1 MCGIWT
7 GSGVVFFW
15 GGRGRNVLWEPVV
28 VGAVQDVLS
37 CDGWKVKLAVGAS
50 ADAAGLGRAGL
61 KGGHLGV
68 FIWGVRVRSKFVLKL
83 VENPG

>member
-1 MCGIWT
+1 M
-7 GSGVVFFW
+7 VFFW

-68 FIWGVRVRSKFVLKL
+68 FIWGSSSEVQICVEIGGKSGIDVR
-83 VENPG
+83 G

>member
-1 MCGIWT
+1 M
-7 GSGVVFFW
+7 
-15 GGRGRNVLWEPVV
+15 
-28 VGAVQDVLS
+28 LS

-68 FIWGVRVRSKFVLKL
+68 FIWGSSS
-83 VENPG
+83 EDQI